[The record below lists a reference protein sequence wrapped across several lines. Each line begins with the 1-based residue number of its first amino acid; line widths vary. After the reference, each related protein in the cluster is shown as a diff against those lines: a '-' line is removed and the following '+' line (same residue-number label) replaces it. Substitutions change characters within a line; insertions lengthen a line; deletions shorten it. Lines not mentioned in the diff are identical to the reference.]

1 MLERKASDLH
11 MHLNGSF
18 SIDFL
23 RQTAEKNNAVPEFLR
38 LIEVREEYVKLLAQ
52 ESLQTV
58 HDKSIALIW
67 IQFSL
72 IHKIIK
78 TLSDIQQGTIQVI
91 ETSKARYMEIRT
103 TPKDMDGASWEKY
116 VDSFLSGLEEGNK
129 KYNGVK
135 VARGL
140 LSLDR
145 TIHTEKISYEIIDR
159 VVLEKK
165 RNGLLVGID
174 ISGNPLGERK
184 LTGTALAYVLCYA
197 LSKGIGVAIHIGE
210 ADTLT
215 EKDDVNMILD
225 ILASCSKKSSS
236 SNLFHG
242 KVRLGHGIF
251 LTEEQRLIIKKLQ
264 LPIEV
269 CPSCHEKLNWWNK
282 SKPHPVTHIY
292 QLWNDPVVTGT
303 DDEIIFGGNAKEE
316 NQVVLDMLGYPQN
329 EKKDAAWMHQS
340 KFRFAH

>member
-1 MLERKASDLH
+1 MFERKASDLH

-18 SIDFL
+18 SLDFL
-23 RQTAEKNNAVPEFLR
+23 RQMAEKNNAVAEFQKLK
-38 LIEVREEYVKLLAQ
+38 EVREEYTKLLAQ
-52 ESLQTV
+52 KSLQGM

-67 IQFSL
+67 TQFGL
-72 IHKIIK
+72 IHKIMR
-78 TLSDIQQGTIQVI
+78 TLADIQQGTMNVI
-91 ETSKARYMEIRT
+91 EASKARYMEIRT
-103 TPKDMDGASWEKY
+103 TPKDMDGSTWGKY
-116 VDSFLSGLEEGNK
+116 VDAFLSGLEEGNK
-129 KYNGVK
+129 KCNGEK
-135 VARGL
+135 IARGL

-159 VVLEKK
+159 AILEKK

-184 LTGTALAYVLCYA
+184 LTGAALASVLHYA
-197 LSKGIGVAIHIGE
+197 LNKGIGIAIHIGE
-210 ADTLT
+210 ADTST
-215 EKDDVNMILD
+215 ERNDANIILD
-225 ILASCSKKSSS
+225 ILASWSKQSSAG
-236 SNLFHG
+236 NFFHG

-251 LTEEQRLIIKKLQ
+251 LTEEQRSIIKKLQ

-292 QLWNDPVVTGT
+292 QFWKDPVVTGT

-316 NQVVLDMLGYPQN
+316 NQLVLEMLGYPKD
-329 EKKDAAWMHQS
+329 EKMDEARVHQS